1 MTSFLTTGGGRV
13 PVSDTN
19 PLPVNIG
26 GATLSVTADGVE
38 IKNDS
43 GNPIPV
49 TDAGGSLTVDGKTYH
64 PTVTITR
71 PSNTTPYSA
80 GDVVGDTD
88 GSAIIS
94 LTGAGPAGGSVIIQ
108 GVSLTF
114 SDSAVPAGM
123 GAFRLHLFSASPAA
137 VADNALFDLAAG
149 DRAIYR
155 GFLDLPTPADFGSSL
170 YAQADYSGRL
180 IKLAAASTTL
190 FAELETRGAYPPV
203 SASTVSVRVDLLEA
217 GL

>member
-1 MTSFLTTGGGRV
+1 MFAGAAVVSNQMTVSTVTGVRV
-13 PVSDTN
+13 ERSSTDGNAVYFPAAQV
-19 PLPVNIG
+19 
-26 GATLSVTADGVE
+26 VTGPD
-38 IKNDS
+38 
-43 GNPIPV
+43 
-49 TDAGGSLTVDGKTYH
+49 GSLTVDGRAYRS
-64 PTVTITR
+64 VATITR
-71 PSNTTPYSA
+71 PSNTTAYAA
-80 GDVVGDTD
+80 GGVVGDTG

-170 YAQADYSGRL
+170 YTQADYSGRL

-203 SASTVSVRVDLLEA
+203 SASTVAIHVNLLEA